1 MSLASGSRLASYEIL
16 SPLGAGGMGGVY
28 RARDQRLGREV
39 AIKVLPEA
47 FTKDPDRLA
56 RFEREARL
64 LASLN
69 HPNIGV
75 IHGLEES
82 DGTRFLVLEL
92 VPGETLADIIT
103 HPSVGA
109 IQRGRP
115 SAAESP
121 GRPHRAA
128 PTSSAEIAS
137 GRQSQLDIEEA
148 LKICTQIAEALEAAH
163 EKGVIHR
170 DLKPSNVKVTPEGRV
185 KVLDFGLAKA
195 FAPEESSPNLSMSP
209 TLTMGTMQTGVIL
222 GTAAYMSPEQ
232 AKGKSLDKRTDIWS
246 FGCVLYE
253 CLTGKQT
260 FSGEDVSD
268 TLASILRGE
277 PDWQSLPSATP
288 PNIRHLLQ
296 SCLQKDRNERLRDI
310 GDARL
315 EIKQALAQPS
325 AILPHAP
332 AVTPRSRIWQL
343 APWVI
348 ALVAVVAASVLTVF
362 YFRRPANEVYPIRSL
377 ILAPEKSVFQFM
389 VGDAG
394 PVVISPDG
402 RHLAFT
408 ASREGQTMLWVRPL
422 DSLSA
427 QLLTG
432 TEGATFPFWS
442 PDSRHLAFFAAGK
455 LKKVEASGGPPQT
468 ICDAARGRAGTWSRD
483 GVILFAPDVTSG
495 IYRVSASGGVPTA
508 VTQLDA
514 SRQISTH
521 RWAVFLPDGR
531 HFLYL
536 AASRGQKELSS
547 IRAAS
552 IDDPKEDKLILNA
565 YSNVAYANGHL
576 LFVRDGVLM
585 AQPFDVG
592 SLRTTADAFPIVE
605 RVQFNEL
612 FIGGIFSVS
621 ENGNLVYQSG
631 TAESGMQL
639 LWFDRAGKQIGGIPE
654 KGGYTTPRLSPDGER
669 LATMM
674 IANYDVW
681 LYEFERTIW
690 TRFTFD
696 PALDSNPIWSPDGGQ
711 IVFSSNRK
719 GASDLYRKP
728 SHGAGNEELL
738 FESKIQ
744 KTPTDWSSD
753 GRFILF
759 TYIVQGQGDLWILP
773 LFGDR
778 KPFPFIQSPFFEF
791 HGQFSPNGKWI
802 AYSSAESGGTQVNVA
817 PFPGPGGKYQVST
830 SGGSQPRWRRDGK
843 ELFYLSAD
851 LKMMAAE
858 VSEKD
863 SALQIGRVQ
872 PMFQARPV
880 FGPGHAYDVSPD
892 GRRFLVV
899 TVVGEESAAPLTL
912 VVNWTAGLK
921 H

>member
-1 MSLASGSRLASYEIL
+1 MSLASGTRLASYEIL
-16 SPLGAGGMGGVY
+16 SPLGAGGMGEVY
-28 RARDQRLGREV
+28 RARDSRLGREV
-39 AIKVLPEA
+39 AIKVLPDV
-47 FTKDPDRLA
+47 FTKDPERLA

-69 HPNIGV
+69 HPNIGT

-92 VPGETLADIIT
+92 VPGETLAERI
-103 HPSVGA
+103 
-109 IQRGRP
+109 RP
-115 SAAESP
+115 SRDRQGADI
-121 GRPHRAA
+121 G
-128 PTSSAEIAS
+128 SALE
-137 GRQSQLDIEEA
+137 IEEA
-148 LKICTQIAEALEAAH
+148 LKICSQIAEALEAAH

-170 DLKPSNVKVTPEGRV
+170 DLKPSNIKVTPEGKV

-195 FAPEESSPNLSMSP
+195 FAPEGSSPNLSMSP
-209 TLTMGTMQTGVIL
+209 TLTLGTLQTGVIL

-232 AKGKSLDKRTDIWS
+232 AKGKPLDKRTDIWS

-253 CLTGKQT
+253 CLTGRQT

-268 TLASILRGE
+268 TLASILRSE
-277 PDWQSLPSATP
+277 PDWQALPSTTP
-288 PNIRHLLQ
+288 ASIRHLLQ
-296 SCLQKDRNERLRDI
+296 TCLQKDRNERLRDI

-325 AILPHAP
+325 TVFPQARI
-332 AVTPRSRIWQL
+332 VTPAPRIWRL
-343 APWVI
+343 APWLI
-348 ALVAVVAASVLTVF
+348 ALVAVVAASVLAVF
-362 YFRRPANEVYPIRSL
+362 YFRRPANEVYPIRSF
-377 ILAPEKSVFQFM
+377 IPPPEKSVFQFM
-389 VGDAG
+389 TGDAG

-402 RHLAFT
+402 RRLAFT
-408 ASREGQTMLWVRPL
+408 ATQEGNTLLWVRPL

-427 QLLTG
+427 QPLTG

-442 PDSRHLAFFAAGK
+442 ADSRYLAFFAGGK
-455 LKKVEASGGPPQT
+455 LKKVEASGGPPQ
-468 ICDAARGRAGTWSRD
+468 IVCGAARGRSGTWSRD

-495 IYRVSASGGVPTA
+495 IYRVSASGGGPTA

-514 SRQISTH
+514 SRQITTH
-521 RWAVFLPDGR
+521 RWPVFLPDGR

-536 AASRGQKELSS
+536 AASRGQKELSN
-547 IRAAS
+547 IRVAA
-552 IDDPKEDKLILNA
+552 IDDPKEDRLILNA
-565 YSNVAYANGHL
+565 YSNATYADGHL

-585 AQPFDVG
+585 AQPFDVS
-592 SLRTTADAFPIVE
+592 SLRTNGDAFPVVE

-621 ENGNLVYQSG
+621 ENGILVYQSG

-654 KGGYTTPRLSPDGER
+654 KGGYTTPRLSPDGR
-669 LATMM
+669 KLATMM
-674 IANYDVW
+674 IGNADVW
-681 LYEFERTIW
+681 LYEFERSVW
-690 TRFTFD
+690 MRFTFD
-696 PALDSNPIWSPDGGQ
+696 PALDLNPIWSPDGGQ

-719 GASDLYRKP
+719 GGPDLYRKP

-738 FESKIQ
+738 FESKNQ

-759 TYIVQGQGDLWILP
+759 TNIIQGQGDLWILP

-778 KPFPFIQSPFFEF
+778 KPFPFTQSPFFEA

-802 AYSSAESGGTQVNVA
+802 AYTSSESGGTQVNVA

-830 SGGSQPRWRRDGK
+830 SGGAQPRWRRDGK

-858 VSEKD
+858 VSEKG

-872 PMFQARPV
+872 PLFQARPA
-880 FGPGHAYDVSPD
+880 FGPNHAYDVAPD
-892 GRRFLVV
+892 GRRFLIN